1 MIGGNEILIGWVT
14 EAAFLLIVSPAVV
27 ALREVIDRNA
37 ISLYSQNVAAC

>member
-14 EAAFLLIVSPAVV
+14 GAAFLLIVSPAIV

-37 ISLYSQNVAAC
+37 ISLYPQNVAAC